1 MDLWGSK
8 KLKEIPDLSMVT
20 NLETLNLGSCSSLVE
35 LPSSIKYLNKLIEL
49 NMSYCTNLEILPT
62 GLNLKSLQSLNLWGC
77 SQLRSFPDISTN
89 ISDLNLGESAIEE
102 FPSNLHL
109 ENLDAFHMLSMKS
122 GKLWE
127 RVQVCTLANIF
138 SVPFSN

>member
-1 MDLWGSK
+1 
-8 KLKEIPDLSMVT
+8 MVT

-49 NMSYCTNLEILPT
+49 NLSYCTNLEILPT
-62 GLNLKSLQSLNLWGC
+62 GLNLKSLQSLRLWGC

-89 ISDLNLGESAIEE
+89 ISDLDLGESAIEE
-102 FPSNLHL
+102 LPSNLHL
-109 ENLDAFHMLSMKS
+109 ENQDALQMFSMKS

-138 SVPFSN
+138 SFPFFKFKFEYEAIVTMSDL